1 MKSFGGRSSGFR
13 KVLAVSL
20 FCFLG
25 GCLSIESAPPDHF
38 YRLELP
44 APDLKFE
51 SPVLAGTIQVTRPSS
66 DALTGE
72 RYLLYRENGQSMQ
85 VRHHP
90 YHQWMDSPTLIIQ
103 QETARYLR
111 ASRLSDH
118 VVTPEHRAKVDYLL
132 SCRIAKFERVLD
144 GTPRVVMELEM
155 GLTHMRNREPL
166 LLQTYREEQP
176 TRGHGVAASIEA
188 YDLALE
194 KILQR
199 FVADASN
206 LPLAAKTDVAP

>member
-1 MKSFGGRSSGFR
+1 MIG
-13 KVLAVSL
+13 VAYL
-20 FCFLG
+20 FFATS

-38 YRLELP
+38 YRLELA
-44 APDLKFE
+44 APDLHFDA
-51 SPVLAGTIQVTRPSS
+51 PVLPGTIQVVRPSA

-72 RYLLYRENGQSMQ
+72 RYLLYRETGQSMQ

-176 TRGHGVAASIEA
+176 TRGKGVDASIEA
-188 YDLALE
+188 YDQALA

-199 FVADASN
+199 FIADASN
-206 LPLAAKTDVAP
+206 IPLTRQADTLP

>member
-1 MKSFGGRSSGFR
+1 MKSSISRYSWARMALVGG
-13 KVLAVSL
+13 LL
-20 FCFLG
+20 FSMG
-25 GCLSIESAPPDHF
+25 GCLSIDPAPPDHF
-38 YRLELP
+38 YRLELA
-44 APDLKFE
+44 APDLTFE
-51 SPVLAGTIQVTRPSS
+51 SPVLPGTIQVTRPSA

-72 RYLLYRENGQSMQ
+72 RYLLYREAGHSMQ

-111 ASRLSDH
+111 ASRISEH

-176 TRGHGVAASIEA
+176 TRGEGVAASIEA
-188 YDLALE
+188 YDQALG
-194 KILQR
+194 KILKR

-206 LPLAAKTDVAP
+206 LPLTVKTKVTP

>member
-1 MKSFGGRSSGFR
+1 MARGNQRCRLK
-13 KVLAVSL
+13 A
-20 FCFLG
+20 LG
-25 GCLSIESAPPDHF
+25 ILGPLVMLSGCLSVGTAPPDHF
-38 YRLELP
+38 YRLELT
-44 APDLKFE
+44 APDLRFD
-51 SPVLAGTIQVTRPSS
+51 SSVLPGTIQVTRPSA

-103 QETARYLR
+103 QEIARYLR
-111 ASRLSDH
+111 SAQLSDH
-118 VVTPEHRAKVDYLL
+118 VVTPEHRARVDYLL

-144 GTPRVVMELEM
+144 DSPRVVMELEL

-176 TRGHGVAASIEA
+176 TRGEGVAASIEA
-188 YDLALE
+188 YDQALG
-194 KILQR
+194 KILKR

-206 LPLAAKTDVAP
+206 IPLTAKTEAHQ

>member
-1 MKSFGGRSSGFR
+1 MIECGRPRCRPGGILTVSG
-13 KVLAVSL
+13 LL
-20 FCFLG
+20 LLG
-25 GCLSIESAPPDHF
+25 GCLSIETAPADHF
-38 YRLELP
+38 YRLELTT
-44 APDLKFE
+44 PDLRFD
-51 SPVLAGTIQVTRPSS
+51 SPVLPGTIQVTRPSA

-72 RYLLYRENGQSMQ
+72 RYLLYRETGQSMQ

-103 QETARYLR
+103 QEVARYLR
-111 ASRLSDH
+111 ASQLAEH

-144 GTPRVVMELEM
+144 GSPRVVMELEM

-176 TRGHGVAASIEA
+176 TRGEGVAASIEA
-188 YDLALE
+188 YDLALA
-194 KILQR
+194 KILKR

-206 LPLAAKTDVAP
+206 IPLTAKAELSP